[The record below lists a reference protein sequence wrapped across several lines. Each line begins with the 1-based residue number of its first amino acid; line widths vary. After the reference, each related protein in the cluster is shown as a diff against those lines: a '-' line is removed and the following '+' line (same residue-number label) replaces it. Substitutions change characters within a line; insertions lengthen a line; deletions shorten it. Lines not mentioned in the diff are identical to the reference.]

1 MRGGKSRS
9 LPTLAS
15 LASGQAAALVMTT
28 AGCIRLAALT
38 LAITTLACGSS
49 VSDVDTTPTGPLT
62 PVADTTS
69 LRTYATRR
77 NLSFGA
83 AIDRGFRYAGT
94 DGTNFKNTF
103 TRQFNMLVAE
113 NDMKHDRIHPAR
125 DTYRF
130 APADSLVAFAE
141 QNGMKVRGHTL
152 VFHNQNASWLTS
164 GTWTKEQARQ
174 LLIDHITNVVAHYRG
189 RIMEWDV
196 VNEML
201 GDNGALRPGFY
212 LNTIGP
218 EYIELAFR
226 TARAA
231 DPSVGL
237 YYNDYNIEGVSA
249 KSDSAYKLVK
259 DLVDRGVPI
268 TGVGFESHFIAGQ
281 LPANIDANMQR
292 FAALG
297 LKVHITE
304 LDIRVPV
311 PSSSAA
317 LQTQAQ
323 NYRDYLAACL
333 RFPACDVVVL
343 WGFTDKESWIPS
355 TFPGFG
361 DALIFDSF
369 YQPKPAFTSIQ
380 AVLK

>member
-1 MRGGKSRS
+1 MTKRV
-9 LPTLAS
+9 
-15 LASGQAAALVMTT
+15 AALQLGMT
-28 AGCIRLAALT
+28 IWLAAC
-38 LAITTLACGSS
+38 ASS
-49 VSDVDTTPTGPLT
+49 VTDATPIIKDPPPADTTP
-62 PVADTTS
+62 

-77 NLSFGA
+77 NMYIGA
-83 AIDRGFRYAGT
+83 AIDRGFRYTGS

-113 NDMKHDRIHPAR
+113 NDMKHDHIHPAQT
-125 DTYRF
+125 TYRF

-164 GTWTKEQARQ
+164 GTWTKDQAKQ
-174 LLIDHITNVVAHYRG
+174 LLVDHITNVVGHYKG
-189 RIMEWDV
+189 KVMEWDV
-196 VNEML
+196 VNEIL

-212 LNTIGP
+212 LNAIGP

-231 DPSVGL
+231 DPDAGL
-237 YYNDYNIEGVSA
+237 FYNDYNIEGIGA
-249 KSDSAYKLVK
+249 KSDSAYKLVA
-259 DLVDRGVPI
+259 DLVARGVPI
-268 TGVGFESHFIAGQ
+268 TGVGFESHFIVGQ
-281 LPANIDANMQR
+281 LPQNVDATIQR

-304 LDIRVPV
+304 LDIRVPLQ
-311 PSSSAA
+311 STAGS

-323 NYRDYLAACL
+323 NYRDYVASCM

-355 TFPGFG
+355 TFSGFG
-361 DALIFDSF
+361 DALIFDSLF
-369 YQPKPAFTSIQ
+369 QPKPAFTSLQ
-380 AVLK
+380 AQLK